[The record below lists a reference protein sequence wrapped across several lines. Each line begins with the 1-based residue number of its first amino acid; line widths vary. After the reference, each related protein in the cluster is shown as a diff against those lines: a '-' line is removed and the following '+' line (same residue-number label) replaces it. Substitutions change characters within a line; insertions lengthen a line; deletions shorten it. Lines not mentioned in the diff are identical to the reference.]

1 MDPAH
6 IDAHTVDKKQE
17 YAVPYF
23 SHLSFV
29 VPGRFQPQCT
39 HRNQT
44 IPLGQRQRARR
55 PSRVAIPTMLEG
67 EAAYIALSVAISSAV
82 SANEESARSSA
93 MYTGFSP
100 GLVVI

>member
-1 MDPAH
+1 MFRLYPVRTAVY
-6 IDAHTVDKKQE
+6 AQESNHT
-17 YAVPYF
+17 P
-23 SHLSFV
+23 
-29 VPGRFQPQCT
+29 
-39 HRNQT
+39 
-44 IPLGQRQRARR
+44 GQRQRARR